1 MIKTFIKQNEMLQ
14 ICVIIFVFLKV
25 DRMQFQHHI
34 KSKHSNVR
42 LLVIQMPV
50 LRHLSHDLELHV
62 LSNSQI
68 LLYVKSRK

>member
-14 ICVIIFVFLKV
+14 ICVISFVFLKV

-50 LRHLSHDLELHV
+50 LRQLS
-62 LSNSQI
+62 
-68 LLYVKSRK
+68 